1 MKIVELKYFFS
12 DLFNFKNASR
22 SEKAKKNIIL
32 LFIVQVF
39 NFLSIMALVPV
50 SIAYLGNEEY
60 GIWLTLASILSWLI
74 NLDFGIGNGLRNKL
88 AEALALKD
96 LKLARIYVST
106 AYIVFFIGITFAF
119 LIYLTVHGMLNWAAI
134 LKAPSDY
141 VNLLNTLILWIIVL
155 FLVQFLLKL
164 LTSII
169 NADQRPA
176 LNGVLS
182 LSINALVLLAVLF
195 LSQITEKSF
204 TAFAIVSSSVPVF
217 VLFAASVFLFS
228 GHYKKISPSIRFI
241 DFKYSSNLVKLG
253 MQFFIIQI
261 SGLIVFT
268 TDNIIIAQL
277 FGPKEVVTYN
287 VAYKYFYM
295 VPLVFNVVLAP
306 FWSAFT
312 DAYVKKEYSWIQNA
326 IRKLIIIWII
336 LSLIAVFMIIISKI
350 VYRIWVGS
358 EIQVPFILSIFTG
371 IFVIIA
377 NWNNIFA
384 YFINGVGKIRIAL
397 YYSIFTALLNI
408 PLSILLAKQFGLG
421 ISGVILATNICLIIA
436 SVWSPI
442 QYYKIINNKA
452 SGIWNK

>member
-1 MKIVELKYFFS
+1 
-12 DLFNFKNASR
+12 
-22 SEKAKKNIIL
+22 
-32 LFIVQVF
+32 
-39 NFLSIMALVPV
+39 MALVPV
-50 SIAYLGNEEY
+50 SIAYLGNVEY

-88 AEALALKD
+88 AESLALND

-106 AYIVFFIGITFAF
+106 AYIVFSIGITFAF
-119 LIYLTVHGMLNWAAI
+119 LIYLAVHGMLNWASI
-134 LKAPSDY
+134 LQAPLDY
-141 VNLLNTLILWIIVL
+141 ANLLNTLVLWIIVL

-182 LSINALVLLAVLF
+182 LSINALILLAVF
-195 LSQITEKSF
+195 ILSQTTQKSF
-204 TAFAIVSSSVPVF
+204 VAFAIVSSGVPVL
-217 VLFAASVFLFS
+217 VLFAASFFLFS
-228 GHYKKISPSIRFI
+228 GHYKNISPSIRFI

-277 FGPKEVVTYN
+277 FGPEQVVIYN
-287 VAYKYFYM
+287 IAYKYFYM
-295 VPLVFNVVLAP
+295 IPLVFNVVLAP

-312 DAYVKKEYSWIQNA
+312 EAYVKKEYSWIRNA
-326 IRKLIIIWII
+326 VQKLLLIWAL
-336 LSLIAVFMIIISKI
+336 LSFIAVLMIIISNI
-350 VYRIWVGS
+350 VYSIWVGS
-358 EIQVPFILSIFTG
+358 EMQVPFILSVFTG
-371 IFVIIA
+371 AFVIIA

-436 SVWSPI
+436 SVWSPV
-442 QYYKIINNKA
+442 QYYKIINNNA

>member
-1 MKIVELKYFFS
+1 MKILKLKYSFS
-12 DLFNFKNASR
+12 DLFDFKNSSR

-32 LFIVQVF
+32 LFILQFF
-39 NFLSIMALVPV
+39 NFFSIMALVPV
-50 SIAYLGNEEY
+50 SINYLGNTGY

-88 AEALALKD
+88 AESLALND
-96 LKLARIYVST
+96 LKLARVYVST
-106 AYIVFFIGITFAF
+106 AYTVFSIGILFAL
-119 LIYLTVHGMLNWAAI
+119 LIYIAVHGMLNWTAI
-134 LKAPSDY
+134 LKAPSDDFD
-141 VNLLNTLILWIIVL
+141 LLNTLVLWVIVL

-182 LSINALVLLAVLF
+182 LSTNTLILLAVF
-195 LSQITEKSF
+195 LLSLTAEKSF
-204 TAFAIVSSSVPVF
+204 VAFAIVSSGVPVL
-217 VLFAASVFLFS
+217 VLFAASIILFR
-228 GHYKKISPSIRFI
+228 GHYKNISPSIRFI

-277 FGPKEVVTYN
+277 FGPKQVVIYN

-295 VPLVFNVVLAP
+295 IPLVFNVVLAP

-312 DAYVKKEYSWIQNA
+312 EAYVKQEYDWIRNA
-326 IRKLIIIWII
+326 IRKLLIIWII
-336 LSLIAVFMIIISKI
+336 LSLIAILMIVISNI
-350 VYRIWVGS
+350 VYNIWVGS
-358 EIQVPFILSIFTG
+358 EIQVPFVLSILTG

-377 NWNNIFA
+377 NWNNIFG
-384 YFINGVGKIRIAL
+384 YFINGIGKIRIEL
-397 YYSIFTALLNI
+397 YYSIFTAILNI
-408 PLSILLAKQFGLG
+408 PLSILLAKQFELG

>member
-1 MKIVELKYFFS
+1 
-12 DLFNFKNASR
+12 
-22 SEKAKKNIIL
+22 
-32 LFIVQVF
+32 
-39 NFLSIMALVPV
+39 MALVPV
-50 SIAYLGNEEY
+50 SINYLGNTEY

-88 AEALALKD
+88 AESLALND
-96 LKLARIYVST
+96 LKLARVYVST
-106 AYIVFFIGITFAF
+106 AYTVFSIGILFAL
-119 LIYLTVHGMLNWAAI
+119 LIYNAVHGMLNWIAI
-134 LKAPSDY
+134 LKAPPDY
-141 VNLLNTLILWIIVL
+141 FDLLNTLVLWVIVL

-182 LSINALVLLAVLF
+182 LSTNTMILLAVF
-195 LSQITEKSF
+195 LLSLTAEKSF
-204 TAFAIVSSSVPVF
+204 IAFAIVSSGVPVL
-217 VLFAASVFLFS
+217 VLFVVSIILFR
-228 GHYKKISPSIRFI
+228 GHYKNISPSIRFI

-268 TDNIIIAQL
+268 TDNIIVAQL
-277 FGPKEVVTYN
+277 FGPKQVVIYN

-295 VPLVFNVVLAP
+295 IPLVFNVILAP

-312 DAYVKKEYSWIQNA
+312 EAYVKQEYDWIRNA
-326 IRKLIIIWII
+326 VRKLLIIWII
-336 LSLIAVFMIIISKI
+336 LSLIAILMIVISNI
-350 VYRIWVGS
+350 VYNIWIGS
-358 EIQVPFILSIFTG
+358 EIQVPFVLSILTG

-377 NWNNIFA
+377 NWNNIFG
-384 YFINGVGKIRIAL
+384 YFINGIGKIRIEL
-397 YYSIFTALLNI
+397 YYSIFTAILNI
-408 PLSILLAKQFGLG
+408 PLSILLAKQFELG